1 MGKLLQQIILTMPIS
16 AEDMTTW
23 MNTKAAMKAKVSAE
37 VNEANDK
44 IMSDLF
50 TQEGGM
56 DKMKAWFAEDF
67 NAAANSDGKLFL
79 DEYRV
84 YSAARY
90 AALGIQ
96 DIAVDEEGLQTTY
109 AILNRYNTEHD
120 GLTHADFE
128 GFMKDMMA
136 ARGMA
141 QK

>member
-1 MGKLLQQIILTMPIS
+1 MPIS

-44 IMSDLF
+44 IMGDLF
-50 TQEGGM
+50 TKEGGM
-56 DKMKAWFAEDF
+56 DQMKAWFAEDF
-67 NAAANSDGKLFL
+67 NGAANSDGKMFL

-84 YSAARY
+84 YSAASTARY

-96 DIAVDEEGLQTTY
+96 DMAVDEEGLQTTY
-109 AILNRYNTEHD
+109 AILNRYNPEHD

>member
-1 MGKLLQQIILTMPIS
+1 MGIKIKNKLLKQIILTMPIS
-16 AEDMTTW
+16 AEDMT
-23 MNTKAAMKAKVSAE
+23 
-37 VNEANDK
+37 
-44 IMSDLF
+44 MSDLF

-56 DKMKAWFAEDF
+56 DKMKAWFTEDF
-67 NAAANSDGKLFL
+67 NAAANADGKLFL

-84 YSAARY
+84 YSAASTARY

-96 DIAVDEEGLQTTY
+96 DMAVDEEGLQTTY

>member
-1 MGKLLQQIILTMPIS
+1 MGIKIKNKLLKQIILTMPIS

-56 DKMKAWFAEDF
+56 DKMKAWFTEDF
-67 NAAANSDGKLFL
+67 NAAATT
-79 DEYRV
+79 
-84 YSAARY
+84 ARY
-90 AALGIQ
+90 TALGIQ
-96 DIAVDEEGLQTTY
+96 DMAVDEEGLQTTY
-109 AILNRYNTEHD
+109 AILNRYNPEHD